1 MLNKISL
8 SVYVE
13 DILNEFNISNDEF
26 KKIRKKYQRELQK
39 KGYWDK
45 AEMKFIGRTKIKYFY
60 EKDLWFVTTSI
71 LNYLLKNRS
80 KTKTENVIDDKFLV
94 SKYSCSCDI
103 SKCIFLDRGN
113 KEKDRLELEKVKNQQ
128 LVVEEKEKDE
138 VEKEILKENNVEDSK
153 VNLVDDNKNNFI
165 DNVFEN
171 EKVYSM
177 IKSIYKIICKE
188 NDNLLYNDKIT
199 LSDFVEIYV
208 KFFSFKS
215 EVNKNFIFAKIR
227 RKFQQELE
235 RKRLWDK
242 AEIKYIG
249 RSKIKLF
256 FGVELYEVGLKV
268 SDYLFKNNEIDEISY
283 NNYKKIV
290 DEVKFKKNKINLNEN
305 IIKKDDEIYF
315 MIKSIYKVLNNKEND
330 NV

>member
-26 KKIRKKYQRELQK
+26 GKIRKKYQRELQK

-80 KTKTENVIDDKFLV
+80 KIKTKNFIDDKFLV
-94 SKYSCSCDI
+94 SKYSLSSDI
-103 SKCIFLDRGN
+103 SKNIFLDGSN
-113 KEKDRLELEKVKNQQ
+113 EEKDRLELEKDKKQQ
-128 LVVEEKEKDE
+128 LVVE
-138 VEKEILKENNVEDSK
+138 
-153 VNLVDDNKNNFI
+153 
-165 DNVFEN
+165 DNVFKN

-188 NDNLLYNDKIT
+188 NDNLLYNEKIT

-215 EVNKNFIFAKIR
+215 EVNKNFVFAKIR

-235 RKRLWDK
+235 KKRLWDK
-242 AEIKYIG
+242 AEIKFIG

-256 FGVELYEVGLKV
+256 SVIELYEVGLKV
-268 SDYLFKNNEIDEISY
+268 SDYLFKINEIDKISY
-283 NNYKKIV
+283 DNYKKIV

-305 IIKKDDEIYF
+305 IIRKDEEIYF

>member
-13 DILNEFNISNDEF
+13 DILSEFNISNDKLIF
-26 KKIRKKYQRELQK
+26 KKVRRKYERELIK
-39 KGYWDK
+39 RDLWDK
-45 AEMKFIGRTKIKYFY
+45 AEIQYIDSLKTRVFL
-60 EKDLWFVTTSI
+60 EKDLRSITTSI
-71 LNYLLKNRS
+71 VDYLLKNSS
-80 KTKTENVIDDKFLV
+80 KDK
-94 SKYSCSCDI
+94 I
-103 SKCIFLDRGN
+103 
-113 KEKDRLELEKVKNQQ
+113 KE
-128 LVVEEKEKDE
+128 E
-138 VEKEILKENNVEDSK
+138 VEKVEVLKENVKEDSK

-177 IKSIYKIICKE
+177 IKSIYKIVCKE

-330 NV
+330 NVEKRGCLFFILFYLI

>member
-13 DILNEFNISNDEF
+13 NILNEFNISDDKLTF
-26 KKIRKKYQRELQK
+26 KKVRIKYERELK
-39 KGYWDK
+39 KRDLWDK
-45 AEMKFIGRTKIKYFY
+45 AEIKLEDSLKPRVFL
-60 EKDLWFVTTSI
+60 EKDLRSI
-71 LNYLLKNRS
+71 TISIVDYLLKNS
-80 KTKTENVIDDKFLV
+80 SEIKIKNFVDYKFLV
-94 SKYSCSCDI
+94 SKYSCFFDI
-103 SKCIFLDRGN
+103 SKNIFLDRSN
-113 KEKDRLELEKVKNQQ
+113 EESDRLELEKDKKQQ
-128 LVVEEKEKDE
+128 LVVE
-138 VEKEILKENNVEDSK
+138 NNVFK
-153 VNLVDDNKNNFI
+153 
-165 DNVFEN
+165 N

-188 NDNLLYNDKIT
+188 NDNLLYNEKIK

-208 KFFSFKS
+208 NFFSFKS
-215 EVNKNFIFAKIR
+215 EVNKNFVFAKIR

-235 RKRLWDK
+235 KKRLWDK
-242 AEIKYIG
+242 AEIKFIG

-256 FGVELYEVGLKV
+256 SVIELYEVGLKV
-268 SDYLFKNNEIDEISY
+268 SDYLFKINEIDKINY
-283 NNYKKIV
+283 DNYKKIV

-305 IIKKDDEIYF
+305 IFKKDEEIYF

>member
-13 DILNEFNISNDEF
+13 DILNEFNISDDKFE
-26 KKIRKKYQRELQK
+26 KIRKKYQRELQK
-39 KGYWDK
+39 MGYWDK
-45 AEMKFIGRTKIKYFY
+45 AEIKFIGRTKIKYFS
-60 EKDLWFVTTSI
+60 EKDLWFATASI

-80 KTKTENVIDDKFLV
+80 KIKTENVIDDKFLV

-103 SKCIFLDRGN
+103 SKNIFLDRGN
-113 KEKDRLELEKVKNQQ
+113 EKKDRLELEKVKKQQ
-128 LVVEEKEKDE
+128 LIVEEKEKDE
-138 VEKEILKENNVEDSK
+138 IEKEILKENGVEDSK
-153 VNLVDDNKNNFI
+153 VNLVDDKNNFI
-165 DNVFEN
+165 DSVFEN
-171 EKVYSM
+171 GKVYSM
-177 IKSIYKIICKE
+177 IKSIYKIVCKE

>member
-13 DILNEFNISNDEF
+13 DILKEFNISNDEF

-103 SKCIFLDRGN
+103 SKSIFLDRGN

-315 MIKSIYKVLNNKEND
+315 MIRSIYKVLNNKEND

>member
-13 DILNEFNISNDEF
+13 DILNEFNISDDELTF

-39 KGYWDK
+39 MGYWDK
-45 AEMKFIGRTKIKYFY
+45 AETKLDGRTKTKFFY

-71 LNYLLKNRS
+71 LNYLLENKNKS
-80 KTKTENVIDDKFLV
+80 KNKNNVIEDKFLV
-94 SKYSCSCDI
+94 SKYSSFSDI
-103 SKCIFLDRGN
+103 SKKNILDRDN
-113 KEKDRLELEKVKNQQ
+113 KEKDKLEL
-128 LVVEEKEKDE
+128 
-138 VEKEILKENNVEDSK
+138 
-153 VNLVDDNKNNFI
+153 
-165 DNVFEN
+165 

-188 NDNLLYNDKIT
+188 NDNLLYNKKIK

-208 KFFSFKS
+208 NFFSFKS
-215 EVNKNFIFAKIR
+215 EVNKNFVFAKIR

-235 RKRLWDK
+235 KKRLWDK
-242 AEIKYIG
+242 AEIKFIG

-256 FGVELYEVGLKV
+256 FEIELYEVGLKV

-290 DEVKFKKNKINLNEN
+290 DEVKIKKSKINLNEN
-305 IIKKDDEIYF
+305 IIKKDEEIYF
-315 MIKSIYKVLNNKEND
+315 MIKFIYEVLNNKEND

>member
-13 DILNEFNISNDEF
+13 DILSEFNISNDKLIF
-26 KKIRKKYQRELQK
+26 KKVRRKYERELIK
-39 KGYWDK
+39 RDLWDK
-45 AEMKFIGRTKIKYFY
+45 AEIQYIDSLKTRVFL
-60 EKDLWFVTTSI
+60 EKDLRSITTSI
-71 LNYLLKNRS
+71 VDYLLKNSS
-80 KTKTENVIDDKFLV
+80 KDK
-94 SKYSCSCDI
+94 I
-103 SKCIFLDRGN
+103 
-113 KEKDRLELEKVKNQQ
+113 KE
-128 LVVEEKEKDE
+128 E
-138 VEKEILKENNVEDSK
+138 VEKVEVLKENVKEDSK

-171 EKVYSM
+171 EKVYFM
-177 IKSIYKIICKE
+177 IKSIYKIVCKG

-208 KFFSFKS
+208 SFFSFKS
-215 EVNKNFIFAKIR
+215 EVNKNFVFAKIR

-235 RKRLWDK
+235 KKRLWDK
-242 AEIKYIG
+242 AEIKFIG

-256 FGVELYEVGLKV
+256 SVIELYEVGLKV
-268 SDYLFKNNEIDEISY
+268 SDYLFKINEIDKISY
-283 NNYKKIV
+283 DSYKKIV

-305 IIKKDDEIYF
+305 IIRKDEEIYF